1 MGGGGSGRAVTAA
14 ERMRAYRARREAGVI
29 VVPVEVPEVD
39 AAEALIEANL
49 LPRAAAEDRT
59 ALAAALGEL
68 IRRLVA
74 RDS

>member
-1 MGGGGSGRAVTAA
+1 MADPRAAA
-14 ERMRAYRARREAGVI
+14 ARMRAYRARRKAGLI
-29 VVPVEVPEVD
+29 SLPVDVPEID
-39 AAEALIEANL
+39 TTEALIEADL
-49 LPRAAAEDRT
+49 LPRAAAEDRA